1 MKYNSPQQN
10 KNCLNNFDLTEYR
23 QILSD
28 VAIRIYYQFI
38 IVMENNIQPII
49 GKKRMNGRRYL
60 QQCRS
65 SLLALGQSLP

>member
-10 KNCLNNFDLTEYR
+10 RNCLNNFDLTEYR

-49 GKKRMNGRRYL
+49 GKKRMNGREIL
-60 QQCRS
+60 T
-65 SLLALGQSLP
+65 AM